1 MRRIEESVATL
12 QGYLDKNYSVYGM
25 KCSRPCPNLLRMR
38 QALTFIP
45 GVNTGFG
52 GSADTRTTDV
62 LALQSSLLQHTQSGI
77 LVHGDKTNNADEC
90 EYLALHSMPS
100 TWVRAIMLIRCNSI
114 IRGHSAASQAIIEAI
129 LNLIRINFTPVIPL
143 RGTVSASGDLM
154 PLAYIGGT
162 VEGSPDIQ
170 VRICTEKGP
179 RVVPANEALAVA
191 GIKPIKLGP
200 KEGLS
205 MINGTSA
212 SAGVASLALYETN
225 HLAILSQVLTAMACE
240 GLRGN
245 SESFHPYLAAV
256 RPHPGQIEAATNIR
270 NFLAGS
276 KLALGVTD
284 EKVRNVIGLAQDR
297 YALRSAT
304 QWIGPQLEDLMLANR
319 QLDIELNSTCDNP
332 VVDVKNG
339 DIYSGANFQATSVTS
354 AMEKA
359 RNVLQMLAK
368 MLFSQTSELINPMFS
383 NGLPANLA
391 ADEPSLSF
399 TMKGVDVNI
408 ASYMSELAYLAH
420 PVSSHVQSAE
430 MHNQPINSMAL
441 VSARYTMQ
449 AVELMSMIC
458 ASHLYVT
465 CQALD
470 LRAMYVGFLK
480 TLKPAVEDLTT
491 QKFGEFLLT
500 DDLKTLHANIWNRIP
515 DVWFSTGTLDA
526 HQRFQEVANSLMSVV
541 LSGLLQAKKE
551 TEISTINLWK
561 AELIDLLGKVYT
573 SYRTSFF
580 KRQDTPSY
588 IGKAA
593 TIMYNY
599 VRHELGVP
607 FHHGLVEH
615 PLPSDANP
623 GAGTINGRSKK
634 TIGGWI
640 SIIYEA
646 LRGGG
651 MHSHVMACL

>member
-1 MRRIEESVATL
+1 
-12 QGYLDKNYSVYGM
+12 
-25 KCSRPCPNLLRMR
+25 MR
-38 QALTFIP
+38 QALTFSP

-77 LVHGDKTNNADEC
+77 LVHGDTSNNANEC
-90 EYLALHSMPS
+90 EYLSLHSMPS

-114 IRGHSAASQAIIEAI
+114 VRGHSAASQTIIEAI

-154 PLAYIGGT
+154 PLAYVGGT
-162 VEGSPDIQ
+162 VEGSPDVQ
-170 VRICTEKGP
+170 VRIYTERGP
-179 RVVPANEALAVA
+179 QVVPANVALAVA
-191 GIKPIKLGP
+191 GIKPVRLGP

-212 SAGVASLALYETN
+212 SAGVASLALYEAN

-270 NFLAGS
+270 KFLAGS
-276 KLALGVTD
+276 TLALGVTD
-284 EKVRNVIGLAQDR
+284 EKVRNIIGLAQDR

-339 DIYSGANFQATSVTS
+339 DIYSGANFQAASVTS

-449 AVELMSMIC
+449 SVELMSMIC

-480 TLKPAVEDLTT
+480 ALKPAVEGLIT
-491 QKFGEFLLT
+491 QKFGELLLT
-500 DDLKTLHANIWNRIP
+500 DDLQTLHTNIWNRIP
-515 DVWFSTGTLDA
+515 DVWYSTGTLDA

-551 TEISTINLWK
+551 TEIATINLWK
-561 AELIDLLGKVYT
+561 VELIDLLEKVYI

-580 KRQDTPSY
+580 KQQDTPSY

-615 PLPSDANP
+615 PLPRDINP
-623 GAGTINGRSKK
+623 GAGMINGRSKK

>member
-1 MRRIEESVATL
+1 
-12 QGYLDKNYSVYGM
+12 
-25 KCSRPCPNLLRMR
+25 MR
-38 QALTFIP
+38 QALTFSP

-77 LVHGDKTNNADEC
+77 LVHGDTTNNVDEC
-90 EYLALHSMPS
+90 EYLSLHSMPS

-114 IRGHSAASQAIIEAI
+114 VRGHSAASQTIIEAI

-179 RVVPANEALAVA
+179 RVVPANVALAAA
-191 GIKPIKLGP
+191 GIKPVRLGP

-212 SAGVASLALYETN
+212 SAGVASLALYEAN

-339 DIYSGANFQATSVTS
+339 DIYSGANFQATTVTS
-354 AMEKA
+354 AMEKT

-449 AVELMSMIC
+449 SVELMSMIC

-480 TLKPAVEDLTT
+480 TLKPAVEGLTT
-491 QKFGEFLLT
+491 QKFGELLLT
-500 DDLKTLHANIWNRIP
+500 DDLKTLHTNIWNRIP

-551 TEISTINLWK
+551 TDIGTINLWK
-561 AELIDLLGKVYT
+561 VELIDLLGEVYT

-580 KRQDTPSY
+580 KQQDTPSY

-607 FHHGLVEH
+607 FHHGLIEH
-615 PLPSDANP
+615 PLPGDANP

>member
-25 KCSRPCPNLLRMR
+25 KCSRPCPNLLCMR
-38 QALTFIP
+38 QALTFSP

-77 LVHGDKTNNADEC
+77 LVRGDTTNNADEC
-90 EYLALHSMPS
+90 EYLGLHSMPS

-114 IRGHSAASQAIIEAI
+114 VRGHSAASQTIIEAI

-191 GIKPIKLGP
+191 GIKPVKLGP

-212 SAGVASLALYETN
+212 SAGVASLALYEAN

-332 VVDVKNG
+332 IVDVKNG
-339 DIYSGANFQATSVTS
+339 DIYSGANFQAASVTS

-359 RNVLQMLAK
+359 RNILQMLAK

-480 TLKPAVEDLTT
+480 TLKPAVEDLTS

-500 DDLKTLHANIWNRIP
+500 DDLKTLHTNIWNRIP

-561 AELIDLLGKVYT
+561 VELIDLLGKVYT
-573 SYRTSFF
+573 SYSTSFF
-580 KRQDTPSY
+580 TRQDTPSY

-615 PLPSDANP
+615 PLPGDANP

>member
-1 MRRIEESVATL
+1 MKRIEESVATL
-12 QGYLDKNYSVYGM
+12 QGYLDKDYSVYGM
-25 KCSRPCPNLLRMR
+25 NCSRPGPNLLRMR
-38 QALTFIP
+38 QALTFSP

-77 LVHGDKTNNADEC
+77 LVQGDKTNNGDES
-90 EYLALHSMPS
+90 EYLGLHSMPS

-114 IRGHSAASQAIIEAI
+114 ARGHSAASQTIIEAI
-129 LNLIRINFTPVIPL
+129 LNLIRINFTPVIPF

-170 VRICTEKGP
+170 VRVCTEKGP
-179 RVVPANEALAVA
+179 RVVPANEALAIA
-191 GIKPIKLGP
+191 GIKPVRLGP

-212 SAGVASLALYETN
+212 SAGVASLALYEAN
-225 HLAILSQVLTAMACE
+225 HLAVLSQVLTAMACE

-284 EKVRNVIGLAQDR
+284 EKIRNIIGLAQDR

-332 VVDVKNG
+332 VVDIKNG
-339 DIYSGANFQATSVTS
+339 DIYSGANFQATTVTS
-354 AMEKA
+354 AMEKT

-441 VSARYTMQ
+441 ISARYTMQ

-470 LRAMYVGFLK
+470 LRAMYVGFLA
-480 TLKPAVEDLTT
+480 TLKPAVDGLTT
-491 QKFGEFLLT
+491 QKFGEHLLT

-515 DVWFSTGTLDA
+515 DVWYSTGTLDA
-526 HQRFQEVANSLMSVV
+526 HQRFQEVANSLISVV

-551 TEISTINLWK
+551 TEIATIGLWK
-561 AELIDLLGKVYT
+561 AELIDLIGKIYID
-573 SYRTSFF
+573 YRASFF
-580 KRQDTPSY
+580 KQQDTPSY

-593 TIMYNY
+593 MIMYNY
-599 VRHELGVP
+599 VRHELAVP
-607 FHHGLVEH
+607 FHQGLVEH
-615 PLPSDANP
+615 PLPGDANP

-640 SIIYEA
+640 SIIYES
-646 LRGGG
+646 LRSGD
-651 MHSHVMACL
+651 MHSHLMACL

>member
-1 MRRIEESVATL
+1 
-12 QGYLDKNYSVYGM
+12 
-25 KCSRPCPNLLRMR
+25 MR
-38 QALTFIP
+38 QALTFSP

-77 LVHGDKTNNADEC
+77 LVRGDTTNNADEC
-90 EYLALHSMPS
+90 EYLGLHSMPS

-114 IRGHSAASQAIIEAI
+114 VRGHSAASQTIIEAI
-129 LNLIRINFTPVIPL
+129 LNLIRVNFTPVIPL

-191 GIKPIKLGP
+191 GIKPVKLGP

-212 SAGVASLALYETN
+212 SAGVASLALYEAN

-332 VVDVKNG
+332 IVDVKNG
-339 DIYSGANFQATSVTS
+339 DIYSGANFQAASVTS

-480 TLKPAVEDLTT
+480 TLKPAVEDLTS

-500 DDLKTLHANIWNRIP
+500 DDLKTLHTNIWNRIP

-551 TEISTINLWK
+551 TETSTINLWK
-561 AELIDLLGKVYT
+561 VELIDLLGKVYT
-573 SYRTSFF
+573 SYSTSFF
-580 KRQDTPSY
+580 TRQDTPSY

-615 PLPSDANP
+615 PLPGDANP